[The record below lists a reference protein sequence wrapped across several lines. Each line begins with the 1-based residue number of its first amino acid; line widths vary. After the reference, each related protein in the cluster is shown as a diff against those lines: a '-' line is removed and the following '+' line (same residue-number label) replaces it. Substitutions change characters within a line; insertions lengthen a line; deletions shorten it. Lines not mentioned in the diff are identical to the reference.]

1 MSVAKWQWIYDSKR
15 QRLQLAVDD
24 LMLDISCPRRL
35 LQLNLPAQNSFDVDD
50 ADAFYRFRDYLESYV
65 QLNVSEQFQ
74 ASIHGVA
81 ALRFMKPALPQ
92 SWHFR
97 FNQLLNDWPT
107 SHLACTLDSGLDSC
121 EFLIIEQDERT
132 SLCLL
137 LAPQMR
143 LSPSKVM
150 HQFECIRVLN
160 DRLHESKSHPL
171 PQQGWA
177 DWSSLA

>member
-1 MSVAKWQWIYDSKR
+1 MSVANWQWVYDSKCEK
-15 QRLQLAVDD
+15 LQLAVDG
-24 LMLDISCPRRL
+24 LVVDIFCSRRL
-35 LQLNLPAQNSFDVDD
+35 LQLNLPAQCSFDVAD
-50 ADAFYRFRDYLESYV
+50 ADAFYRLRDYLESYA
-65 QLNVSEQFQ
+65 QLNVSDQFQ
-74 ASIHGVA
+74 ASIQGVA
-81 ALRFMKPALPQ
+81 ALHFMKPTLPQ

-97 FNQLLNDWPT
+97 FNQLLSDWPT
-107 SHLACTLDSGLDSC
+107 NHLACTLDSGLDCC

-143 LSPSKVM
+143 LSSSKVM

-160 DRLHESKSHPL
+160 DRLHESKNHPL
-171 PQQGWA
+171 PQQGLA